1 MTQHPY
7 LESDSLISLKRDLH
21 KETDLKIPI
30 EQDFDLDSIV
40 FTEITSYPISWWIK
54 ALDDA
59 IWWQPKWK
67 YTMMYWWPSTGKTTL
82 TLQVAEKNIALWNK
96 VCYLSLEMTKESFVL
111 QNMRTRAGLKPKWV
125 WDSLIPSTQQVEIMR
140 NFVQKLKKLEIKSY
154 AEAPSYESFTEIM
167 NSLIVEWYDMI
178 IVDNLWMI
186 WRQDNLDEMVLYWKV
201 SAFIKNYVDRSD
213 IAVML
218 VHHTKKWNEAS
229 AGVRWY
235 SAYRWNWKI
244 ADDCDYVIQLERQYL
259 DNWTTSS
266 RIKVEKD
273 RVWWNNWYTLNLE
286 FHNWEFVWWLF

>member
-21 KETDLKIPI
+21 KETDLKIPR
-30 EQDFDLDSIV
+30 EQDFDLDSII
-40 FTEITSYPISWWIK
+40 FTETTSYPISWWIT

-125 WDSLIPSTQQVEIMR
+125 WNSLIPSTKQVEIMR
-140 NFVQKLKKLEIKSY
+140 NFVEKLKKLEIKSY

-186 WRQDNLDEMVLYWKV
+186 WRQDNLDEMVLYWKI
-201 SAFIKNYVDRSD
+201 SAFIKNYVDRSN
-213 IAVML
+213 ISVML
-218 VHHTKKWNEAS
+218 IHHTKKWNEAS

-259 DNWTTSS
+259 DSWTTSS

-273 RVWWNNWYTLNLE
+273 RVWWNNWYILNLE
-286 FHNWEFVWWLF
+286 FNNWEFVWWLF